1 MYKPE
6 NLPPAEQ
13 LVMTMNRIYEAGM
26 TTSTGGNLSIL
37 DENGDIW
44 ITPSGIDKGSLTVK
58 DICQVT
64 RSGTVYGRHQAS
76 VELPFHAE
84 IYRRSPDVRAVL
96 HAHPPALVA
105 FSAVR
110 KLPDTRLTAGIYKT
124 LGNITM
130 ASYAVPGSQDLGNR
144 IAVEFDKNYRTV
156 IMENHG
162 VVIGDKSQS
171 EAFIKLE
178 TLENAAKILINAK
191 KTGSYSGIDD
201 ANLSLIKSNNDEY
214 SGSLENTVVTEEE
227 AETRKNIILFVRR
240 CCRQKL
246 FYGTEGEISVR
257 LDDDSFIMTPLNGDR
272 LYLEEGDLVRTSGG
286 LHGKIY
292 RSNGNINAIIGAAPS
307 CLAAFIV
314 TDALFDPLYIPESY
328 IMLYKEPVI
337 LRPNDKVYTA
347 GVNLFKAFDRMEV
360 AEAAANSIIA
370 AGNIGPM
377 IKLNKSEIDEINRA
391 FNPD

>member
-191 KTGSYSGIDD
+191 KTGS
-201 ANLSLIKSNNDEY
+201 
-214 SGSLENTVVTEEE
+214 
-227 AETRKNIILFVRR
+227 
-240 CCRQKL
+240 
-246 FYGTEGEISVR
+246 
-257 LDDDSFIMTPLNGDR
+257 
-272 LYLEEGDLVRTSGG
+272 
-286 LHGKIY
+286 
-292 RSNGNINAIIGAAPS
+292 
-307 CLAAFIV
+307 
-314 TDALFDPLYIPESY
+314 
-328 IMLYKEPVI
+328 
-337 LRPNDKVYTA
+337 
-347 GVNLFKAFDRMEV
+347 
-360 AEAAANSIIA
+360 
-370 AGNIGPM
+370 
-377 IKLNKSEIDEINRA
+377 
-391 FNPD
+391 